1 MVKKEK
7 MFIIIF
13 IFNEKENEIIKFG
26 GQGFSAALMLFCH
39 TVTFDKKNSSFCE
52 LNVTLVSVL
61 I

>member
-1 MVKKEK
+1 